1 MISDNLIHRFQKT
14 AFVLAVVIVGLVPN
28 SQARYVGSGIL
39 VEEIINGSTYKI
51 SSFLDGKALTV
62 FENGNVS
69 VEQWTGK
76 EEQRWTIF
84 HNPDKFTVQFNNKVV
99 PYNDIS
105 GYEDPE
111 DNRGIKPRPLIL
123 SKFRIMQQLKDL
135 LSSTSYN
142 WDLLDLQTLPP
153 IPWEIITRNYSCVMG
168 NGEGNPLVVANC
180 EIFDPSPGQ
189 YWRFEL
195 LSSSSTRISSM

>member
-1 MISDNLIHRFQKT
+1 MVSDNLIHRFQKA

-28 SQARYVGSGIL
+28 SQSRYVESGIL

-62 FENGNVS
+62 FQNGNVS
-69 VEQWTGK
+69 VEQWTGN

-84 HNPDKFTVQFNNKVV
+84 HNPDKFTVKFNNKAF

-111 DNRGIKPRPLIL
+111 DNRGIMPRPLML
-123 SKFRIMQQLKDL
+123 SKYRIMQQPKDL
-135 LSSTSYN
+135 QILEKA
-142 WDLLDLQTLPP
+142 LLDLQTLPP
-153 IPWEIITRNYSCVMG
+153 IPWEIITRNYSCVIG
-168 NGEGNPLVVANC
+168 NGEGNPLVVADC

-195 LSSSSTRISSM
+195 LSSSSKRISYI